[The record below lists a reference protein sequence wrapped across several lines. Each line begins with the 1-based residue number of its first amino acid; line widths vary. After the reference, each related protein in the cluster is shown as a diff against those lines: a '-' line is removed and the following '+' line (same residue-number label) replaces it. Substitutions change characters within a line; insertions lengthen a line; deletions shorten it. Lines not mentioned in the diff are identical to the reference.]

1 MGGDGGSLTGMTV
14 RDLPDYDTLTL
25 AEPDDDILLVGLDRP
40 DRLNAIT
47 AAMMSDLADL
57 TARVD
62 LDRTLR
68 AVVLTGE
75 GRGFCAGADLQG
87 DDSVVPGGEDTHPTV
102 RVFMTQ
108 DQIASVNEGIHRSR
122 KPWIAAV
129 NGACVGGG
137 FAMALACDVRVA
149 ARSARFG
156 AVFIKVGVSNC
167 DMGTSYFLP
176 RLVGAG
182 RSAELLL
189 TGRIFDAD
197 EADRIGLVSD
207 VVDAGGEVGRAVEIA
222 RQIRENGPFAV
233 WLTKETMWQTID
245 APSLRHAIDL
255 ENRTQIMATATGDF
269 TEATRA
275 FRERRA
281 PEFGGL

>member
-1 MGGDGGSLTGMTV
+1 MPV
-14 RDLPDYDTLTL
+14 RDLPEYETLTL
-25 AEPDDDILLVGLDRP
+25 AEPDDDILLVGLNRP
-40 DRLNAIT
+40 ERLNAIT
-47 AAMMSDLADL
+47 PAMMSELADL

-87 DDSVVPGGEDTHPTV
+87 GGSVVPGGEETHPTV
-102 RVFMTQ
+102 RTFMSQ

-122 KPWIAAV
+122 KPWIASV

-137 FAMALACDVRVA
+137 FAMALACDIRVA

-176 RLVGAG
+176 RLVGAS

-189 TGRIFDAD
+189 TGRIFEAD
-197 EADRIGLVSD
+197 EADRIGLVAD
-207 VVDAGGEVGRAVEIA
+207 VVDDGTEVDRSLALA

-233 WLTKETMWQTID
+233 WLTKETMWETID
-245 APSLRHAIDL
+245 SPSLRHAIDL

-269 TEATRA
+269 DEATRA
-275 FRERRA
+275 FRERR
-281 PEFGGL
+281 PPQFGGL

>member
-1 MGGDGGSLTGMTV
+1 MTV
-14 RDLPDYDTLTL
+14 RDLPAYETLTL
-25 AEPDDDILLVGLDRP
+25 AEPDDDILLVGLNRP

-47 AAMMSDLADL
+47 PAMMSELADL
-57 TARVD
+57 TSRVD
-62 LDRTLR
+62 LDRSLR

-87 DDSVVPGGEDTHPTV
+87 DESIVPGGEDTHPTV
-102 RVFMTQ
+102 RVFMSQ

-137 FAMALACDVRVA
+137 FAMALACDVRIA

-176 RLVGAG
+176 RLVGAS

-197 EADRIGLVSD
+197 EADRIGLVAD
-207 VVDAGGEVGRAVEIA
+207 VVENGDEVDRALATA

-233 WLTKETMWQTID
+233 WLTKETMWETID
-245 APSLRHAIDL
+245 SPSLRHAIDL

-269 TEATRA
+269 AEATRA
-275 FRERRA
+275 FRERRP

>member
-1 MGGDGGSLTGMTV
+1 MTV
-14 RDLPDYDTLTL
+14 RDLPEYETLTL
-25 AEPDDDILLVGLDRP
+25 DEPDDDILLVGLNRP
-40 DRLNAIT
+40 ERLNAIT
-47 AAMMSDLADL
+47 AVMMSELADL

-87 DDSVVPGGEDTHPTV
+87 GDGVVPGGEHAHPTV
-102 RVFMTQ
+102 RMFMSQ
-108 DQIASVNEGIHRSR
+108 DQIASVNEGIHRCR

-137 FAMALACDVRVA
+137 FALALACDIRVA
-149 ARSARFG
+149 ARGARFG

-176 RLVGAG
+176 RLVGAS

-189 TGRIFDAD
+189 TGRIFTAD
-197 EADRIGLVSD
+197 EADQIGLVAD
-207 VVDAGGEVGRAVEIA
+207 LVDDGAEVDRSREIA

-233 WLTKETMWQTID
+233 WLTKETMWETLD
-245 APSLRHAIDL
+245 APSLRHAIDI

-269 TEATRA
+269 DEATRA
-275 FRERRA
+275 FRERR
-281 PEFGGL
+281 PPRFGGL

>member
-1 MGGDGGSLTGMTV
+1 MTV
-14 RDLPDYDTLTL
+14 RDLPAYETLTL
-25 AEPDDDILLVGLDRP
+25 AEPDDDILLVGLNRP

-47 AAMMSDLADL
+47 PAMMSELADL
-57 TARVD
+57 TSRVD
-62 LDRTLR
+62 LDRSLR

-87 DDSVVPGGEDTHPTV
+87 DESIVPGGEDTHPTV
-102 RVFMTQ
+102 RVFMSQ

-137 FAMALACDVRVA
+137 FAMALACDVRIA

-176 RLVGAG
+176 RLVGAS

-197 EADRIGLVSD
+197 EAARIGLVAG
-207 VVDAGGEVGRAVEIA
+207 VVENGDEVDRALATA

-233 WLTKETMWQTID
+233 WLTKETMWETID
-245 APSLRHAIDL
+245 SPSLRHAIDL

-269 TEATRA
+269 AEATRA
-275 FRERRA
+275 FRERRP

>member
-1 MGGDGGSLTGMTV
+1 MTV
-14 RDLPDYDTLTL
+14 RDLPEYETLTL
-25 AEPDDDILLVGLDRP
+25 DEPADDILLLGLNRP
-40 DRLNAIT
+40 ERLNAIT
-47 AAMMSDLADL
+47 PLMMSELADL

-68 AVVLTGE
+68 AVVVTGE

-87 DDSVVPGGEDTHPTV
+87 DDGVVPGGELAHPTV
-102 RVFMTQ
+102 RMFMSQ

-137 FAMALACDVRVA
+137 FALALACDIRVA

-176 RLVGAG
+176 RLVGAS

-189 TGRIFDAD
+189 TGRIFTAD
-197 EADRIGLVSD
+197 EADQIGLVAD
-207 VVDAGGEVGRAVEIA
+207 LVDDGAEVDRSREIA

-233 WLTKETMWQTID
+233 WLTKETMWETLD
-245 APSLRHAIDL
+245 APSLRHAIDI

-269 TEATRA
+269 DEATRA
-275 FRERRA
+275 FRERR
-281 PEFGGL
+281 PPRFGGL

>member
-1 MGGDGGSLTGMTV
+1 MTV

-108 DQIASVNEGIHRSR
+108 DQIASVNEGIHRAR

-167 DMGTSYFLP
+167 DMGTSYVRP

-207 VVDAGGEVGRAVEIA
+207 VVDDGGEVGRGVEIA

>member
-1 MGGDGGSLTGMTV
+1 MTV
-14 RDLPDYDTLTL
+14 RDLPEYETLTL
-25 AEPDDDILLVGLDRP
+25 DEPADDILLLGLNRP
-40 DRLNAIT
+40 ERLNAIT
-47 AAMMSDLADL
+47 PVMMSELADL

-68 AVVLTGE
+68 AVVVTGE

-87 DDSVVPGGEDTHPTV
+87 DDGVVPGGELAHPTV
-102 RVFMTQ
+102 RMFMSQ

-137 FAMALACDVRVA
+137 FALALACDIRVA

-176 RLVGAG
+176 RLVGAS

-189 TGRIFDAD
+189 TGRIFTAD
-197 EADRIGLVSD
+197 EADRIGLVAD
-207 VVDAGGEVGRAVEIA
+207 LVDDGVEVERSLELAC
-222 RQIRENGPFAV
+222 QIRENGPFAV
-233 WLTKETMWQTID
+233 WLTKETMWETLD
-245 APSLRHAIDL
+245 APSLRHAIDI

-269 TEATRA
+269 DEATQA
-275 FRERRA
+275 FRERR
-281 PEFGGL
+281 PPRFGGL

>member
-1 MGGDGGSLTGMTV
+1 MTV
-14 RDLPDYDTLTL
+14 RDLPDYDTLTI
-25 AEPDDDILLVGLDRP
+25 AEPDDDILLVGLNRP
-40 DRLNAIT
+40 DRLNAINAT
-47 AAMMSDLADL
+47 MMSELADL
-57 TARVD
+57 TRRVD

-87 DDSVVPGGEDTHPTV
+87 SDAVVPGGEATHPTV
-102 RVFMTQ
+102 RMFMSQ

-122 KPWIAAV
+122 KPWIAAI

-137 FAMALACDVRVA
+137 FAMALACDVRIA
-149 ARSARFG
+149 TRSARFG

-176 RLVGAG
+176 RLVGAS

-197 EADRIGLVSD
+197 EADHIGLVAA
-207 VVDAGGEVGRAVEIA
+207 VVDDSDHLERALATA
-222 RQIRENGPFAV
+222 RAIRENGPFAV

-245 APSLRHAIDL
+245 SPSLRHAIDI

-269 TEATRA
+269 TEATQA
-275 FRERRA
+275 FRDRR
-281 PEFGGL
+281 PPDFGGL